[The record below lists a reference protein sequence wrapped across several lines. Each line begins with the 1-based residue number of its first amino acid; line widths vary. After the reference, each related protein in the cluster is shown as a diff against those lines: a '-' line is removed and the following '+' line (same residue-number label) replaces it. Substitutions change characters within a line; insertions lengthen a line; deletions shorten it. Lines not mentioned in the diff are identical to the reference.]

1 MNISLNQPIR
11 FYLNNT
17 LNFRPLNSKSY
28 TVLHPQNGDRIVK
41 IDYVS
46 HFPLRVGRYS
56 FTSAEQLTAGQ
67 FGIGNESV
75 PIQLAQCWLPGLA
88 ISDAKI

>member
-28 TVLHPQNGDRIVK
+28 RVLHPQNGDRIVK

-56 FTSAEQLTAGQ
+56 FSLL
-67 FGIGNESV
+67 NNLL
-75 PIQLAQCWLPGLA
+75 LASLA
-88 ISDAKI
+88 